1 MSDERSSRS
10 FRSSF
15 PSVSA
20 ADFRTGAWRPGTREP
35 IAPYFRTLIDAL
47 ASAAEL
53 GDGTGVL
60 LLPEGEDDGAAEH
73 KTFADI
79 VSDARKLATV
89 LRKRG
94 VRTNDRV
101 LIVLPTSFEFLTA
114 FFAVQWLGA
123 IPVPSYPPAALE
135 RVEVGLDRI
144 AHIGAHAGASH
155 CITVKSLRA
164 FMGDLPRKVP
174 ALRNLWAIDKL
185 IDESARAEL
194 AEPVPL
200 SGDRTAFIQY
210 TSGSTGKPKG
220 VELTHANV
228 VANMHAIGQAVEIR
242 RTDSVVSWLPLYHDM
257 GLIGGLL
264 FCFYWRIPL
273 TLMSPTA
280 FLMRPV
286 RWLRAISDSQAT
298 LSVGPNFAFALA
310 ARRIR
315 AADREGL
322 TLSSWRLAL
331 NGAEPVNQQSV
342 EAFEREFGPLGF
354 RSECM
359 FPVYGLAESCLAV
372 TFPRPGE
379 PKHFLRLDRA
389 ALADGFVEPR
399 QGEGTMALACVGKPM
414 PGHEVIV
421 ADEHGDELGYDEVG
435 HVLVRGPSVMKGYFG
450 DPSSTDAVLRDGWL
464 WTGDLGFFR
473 KEGLYVTGRA
483 KDLIIVRGKNYYAE
497 DIERVVET
505 VSGVRQG
512 GAVAFA
518 VYDEREARD
527 LVVVVAEITS
537 SAEAD
542 LAERVVSTV
551 AESYGLNVD
560 EVALVE
566 AGVLPKTSSGK
577 RQRGL
582 TRQRYLSDQLVADRT
597 GRLGIARVFARS
609 ATGFLQLFARNVTQG
624 RKEPP

>member
-1 MSDERSSRS
+1 MSDERTSRH

-15 PSVSA
+15 PAVST
-20 ADFRTGAWRPGTREP
+20 ADFRTGAWRAGTSES

-53 GDGTGVL
+53 GDGTGIL
-60 LLPEGEDDGAAEH
+60 LLPEDEEDGVSVH
-73 KTFADI
+73 KTFAK
-79 VSDARKLATV
+79 VAFEARKLASV
-89 LRKRG
+89 LTKRG
-94 VRTNDRV
+94 VRRDERV
-101 LIVLPTSFEFLTA
+101 LIVLPTSFDFLTT
-114 FFAVQWLGA
+114 FFAVQWIGA

-144 AHIGAHAGASH
+144 AHIGAHSGASH

-164 FMGDLPRKVP
+164 FMGDLPRKIP

-185 IDESARAEL
+185 VDESERADL
-194 AEPVPL
+194 ADPLPL
-200 SGDRTAFIQY
+200 SGDATAFIQY

-220 VELTHANV
+220 VELTHTNV
-228 VANMHAIGQAVEIR
+228 ISNMHAMGQGIEIR
-242 RTDSVVSWLPLYHDM
+242 RTDRVVSWLPLYHDM

-280 FLMRPV
+280 FLMRPA
-286 RWLRAISDSQAT
+286 RWLRAISDSQST

-315 AADREGL
+315 LADRKGL
-322 TLSSWRLAL
+322 DLASWRLAL

-342 EAFEREFGPLGF
+342 EAFEREFGPFGF
-354 RSECM
+354 RAECM

-372 TFPRPGE
+372 TFPRPGD
-379 PKHFLRLDRA
+379 PKHFLRVDRA
-389 ALADGFVEPR
+389 ALADGFVELR
-399 QGEGTMALACVGKPM
+399 EGEGTMALACVGKPM

-421 ADEHGDELGYDEVG
+421 ADEYGDELGYDEVG

-450 DPSSTDAVLRDGWL
+450 DTEATGAVLRDGWL

-505 VSGVRQG
+505 LSGVRQG

-518 VYDEREARD
+518 VYDEGEARD
-527 LVVVVAEITS
+527 LVVVVAEITT

-542 LAERVVSTV
+542 LAERIVQTIGE
-551 AESYGLNVD
+551 AYGLSVD

-566 AGVLPKTSSGK
+566 AGALPKTSSGK

-582 TRQRYLSDQLVADRT
+582 TRQRYLGDQLVPEKT
-597 GRLGIARVFARS
+597 GKLGIARVFARS
-609 ATGFLQLFARNVTQG
+609 ATGLLQLFARNVTKG
-624 RKEPP
+624 RREPS